1 MHEAPHSKVY
11 SVGEFAKLVGRHP
24 NTLQGWD
31 RYGVLTAGRTPTGR
45 RFYTHDQYLAY
56 LGHKGVASRKT
67 LVYCRVSS
75 SAQKADL
82 NSQCAAM
89 EQFCLTKGLS
99 VDELLTDIGSGLNY
113 TRRNFLRLCEAVERN
128 EVGTVVVAHKDRLVR
143 FGFEWFE
150 NLCQRHHT
158 TLLVANAQSLSP
170 EAEMT
175 QDLLSIVHCFSSRL
189 YGLRKYKKTLA
200 VELAVL
206 PK

>member
-1 MHEAPHSKVY
+1 MNESIHPKVY
-11 SVGEFAKLVGRHP
+11 SVGKFAKLIGRHP
-24 NTLQGWD
+24 TTVQGWD
-31 RYGVLTAGRTPTGR
+31 RNGVLVAGRTPTGR
-45 RFYTHDQYLAY
+45 RFYTHEQYLAY
-56 LGHKGVASRKT
+56 VGQKGVPTRRT

-82 NSQCAAM
+82 RSQCAAM
-89 EQFCLTKGLS
+89 EQFCIAKGLL
-99 VDELLTDIGSGLNY
+99 VDELLTDVGSGLNY
-113 TRRNFLRLCEAVERN
+113 SRKNFLRLCEAVERN

-200 VELAVL
+200 EDLAAT

>member
-1 MHEAPHSKVY
+1 MYESPHSKVY
-11 SVGEFAKLVGRHP
+11 SVGAFAGLIGRHP

-31 RYGVLTAGRTPTGR
+31 RAGVLVAGRTPTGR

-56 LGHKGVASRKT
+56 LGQKGVAARKT

-75 SAQKADL
+75 STQKADL
-82 NSQCAAM
+82 ASQCAAM
-89 EQFCLTKGLS
+89 EQFCLAKGLP
-99 VDELLTDIGSGLNY
+99 VDELLTDVGSGLNY
-113 TRRNFLRLCEAVERN
+113 TRKNFLRICEAVERN
-128 EVGTVVVAHKDRLVR
+128 EVGTLVVAHKDRLVR

-150 NLCQRHHT
+150 HLCQRHHT
-158 TLLVANAQSLSP
+158 TLLVANAKSLSP

-200 VELAVL
+200 ADLAVS